1 MPNATDPSLVSVV
14 VPVYRSI
21 NTLGPLVERVH
32 QSLGGH
38 DFEIVFVDDGS
49 PPDTWVEVSRLA
61 RSSTTVRGIRLSR
74 NSGQHSALLAGVRAA
89 QGSIVVTIDDDL
101 QNPPEEI
108 PKLIEKISE
117 HIDLVYGN
125 PKHIAQSWWRRWSS
139 VTIRRFMGSVLN
151 ADNVRDS
158 SSFRAFKTSLRD
170 GFSADLGPSVSLDAL
185 LSWATTRSTSV
196 EVEHAPRTDGKS
208 HFNFRRLLR
217 FAVDTVTGYST
228 APLQAVLLV
237 GFLTALFGLGVFTW
251 VVARSLF
258 LERSVPGFAF
268 LAAIIT
274 IFSGVQLMT
283 LGVIGEYLARMHFRV
298 MEKPTYVIAE
308 TTQTD

>member
-1 MPNATDPSLVSVV
+1 
-14 VPVYRSI
+14 VPI
-21 NTLGPLVERVH
+21 
-32 QSLGGH
+32 
-38 DFEIVFVDDGS
+38 
-49 PPDTWVEVSRLA
+49 LA
-61 RSSTTVRGIRLSR
+61 RQFLSTLS
-74 NSGQHSALLAGVRAA
+74 
-89 QGSIVVTIDDDL
+89 
-101 QNPPEEI
+101 
-108 PKLIEKISE
+108 
-117 HIDLVYGN
+117 
-125 PKHIAQSWWRRWSS
+125 
-139 VTIRRFMGSVLN
+139 
-151 ADNVRDS
+151 
-158 SSFRAFKTSLRD
+158 
-170 GFSADLGPSVSLDAL
+170 L

-237 GFLTALFGLGVFTW
+237 GFLTALMGLGVFTW

-268 LAAIIT
+268 LAATIT